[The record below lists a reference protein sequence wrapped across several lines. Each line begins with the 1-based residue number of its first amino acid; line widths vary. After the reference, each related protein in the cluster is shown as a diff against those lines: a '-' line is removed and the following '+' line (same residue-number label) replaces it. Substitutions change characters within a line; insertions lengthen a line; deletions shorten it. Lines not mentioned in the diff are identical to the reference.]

1 MIPESEISE
10 CPEFEVNSKIGNIF
24 VNGKILEVYSVKTY
38 KIDPYFYE
46 HYEKKYKFMKMD
58 VNIYYLELMFIL
70 LNMSYPWKKVILTEI
85 LFLRRK
91 NKKHQRKNLVVN
103 LLELI
108 RVKKTLMQTMKPAE
122 YKLVNLKMKKR
133 KIEKIRRIKQKKIKK
148 LEGEMKKLK
157 RQLGSQIIQ

>member
-91 NKKHQRKNLVVN
+91 NKKH
-103 LLELI
+103 
-108 RVKKTLMQTMKPAE
+108 
-122 YKLVNLKMKKR
+122 
-133 KIEKIRRIKQKKIKK
+133 
-148 LEGEMKKLK
+148 
-157 RQLGSQIIQ
+157 